1 MIIALQNLLQRL
13 KPQLL
18 QYRIKLIKA
27 LTGFSILFLF
37 WLFCLHYNDSYHFS
51 VSRNYISGEL
61 KGEKAGGL
69 HFSAPWVQVIK
80 FDTRPFKVCLD
91 CSCRNT
97 NCKLIAFN
105 PNGWKDFID
114 REGIKYYWFANRLS
128 FNIGQDQEYRG
139 IHHVL
144 RGYAYDNEYS
154 FITVLNDIK

>member
-1 MIIALQNLLQRL
+1 MITLRNLILRL
-13 KPQLL
+13 KLTL
-18 QYRIKLIKA
+18 QPYRNKIVKFA
-27 LTGFSILFLF
+27 TGASVLFLF

-51 VSRNYISGEL
+51 VSRNYFTGEL
-61 KGEKAGGL
+61 IGTKGGGL
-69 HFSAPWVQVIK
+69 HYSAPWVQVIK
-80 FDTRPFKVCLD
+80 FDIRPFKVCLD

-114 REGIKYYWFANRLS
+114 REGIRYYWFANRFS
-128 FNIGQDQEYRG
+128 FNSGQDQEYRG

-144 RGYAYDNEYS
+144 RGYAYDQEYS